1 MNQLTKN
8 NKTLFYEIIRTKKRE
23 YHVTT
28 KETIVVISAPDYA
41 DEKTIKQVLS
51 QQFYYLY
58 YKLHPEEINR
68 TVHYKGKAYKAVCK
82 IGKKNSVVIKDDEII
97 ITSTENKSRAH
108 QNLLRSFYKR
118 TIEEEL
124 TKLIYEAQHV
134 FKEVTFPK
142 INVIYLTKFYGRY
155 FKIANKIQISSV
167 MAKYDLK
174 YLKVVLYHELTH
186 TLEITHNERF
196 FRIFEEKYPG
206 GPKLD
211 DEFKLIKI
219 DDCM

>member
-1 MNQLTKN
+1 MNQLTK
-8 NKTLFYEIIRTKKRE
+8 KDKVIFYEIIRTKKKE

-28 KETIVVISAPDYA
+28 KEGIAVITAPDYA

-68 TVHYKGKAYKAVCK
+68 TVHYKGKTYNAVCK
-82 IGKKNSVVIKDDEII
+82 IGKKNSVVIKDEEII
-97 ITSTENKSRAH
+97 ITSTENKARAH

-134 FKEVTFPK
+134 FKEVPFPK
-142 INVIYLTKFYGRY
+142 INVLYLTKFYGRY
-155 FKIANKIQISSV
+155 FKIPNKIQISSL

-196 FRIFEEKYPG
+196 FRIFEEKCPG
-206 GPKLD
+206 GPKED

-219 DDCM
+219 NDCM